1 MTAQPAVLEQP
12 GAGEDLP
19 AERNMRINTLALI
32 VSTASTGVLGL
43 AFWAV
48 VARLFPAPEVG
59 LASALITTAVLLATM
74 STLGLDVL
82 YERFLPVAG
91 ARAATLLNRGFL
103 LVAGMGVLTGAVL
116 VAVMPR
122 APLFESGWSMAGF
135 PLMVLVLAVF
145 ALLDKASAGLGVARW
160 SAVKNLA
167 HAVAKL
173 AAVAALAIWDQ
184 AVTIVLSW
192 TLTAAVAALCT
203 YLVLHR
209 RSRTH
214 LRWRRPP
221 ELPPRRQMW
230 SYFGSSF
237 GIASLWS
244 IGPLVVPLIVVTQV
258 GPAANAYFAV
268 AWAMISALY
277 LMLHLVVSPY
287 VAEVAAHPDQVGA
300 LSWRMVRMLAVV
312 AVLGSAGL
320 LALGPLML
328 GLAGAEYRSE
338 GTELLLL
345 AAAFLPLSGVGA
357 IYEGFARVRR
367 RLSLYLSVQVLVTVV
382 IVVGSWVATRSIG
395 VIGVGWAYLAA
406 EALSATILIGPA
418 VAWLRRVGG
427 KPGRRP
433 RHAAT
438 TEERVSRRAW
448 LRVGA
453 VLLAAALPLALLNA
467 FDRPTAAA
475 ALVMFDDFNGPAG
488 VPPDPARWTHDTG
501 GGGWGN
507 DESQVYTDSPDN
519 AALDGNGNL
528 VITARRDGDRITSAR
543 LTSKGHLSFVHGR
556 AEARLRLP
564 RGAGLHPAFWL
575 LGTDIDTVGWPR
587 SGELDVVE
595 TIGGADF
602 IHTGAIGPGVDG
614 AEYKLAGSLPIDPAF
629 VDDFHT
635 YWVQRDPGV
644 ITMGV
649 DEQTLRVFRA
659 TDLSPE
665 QQWVFEKPFFLV
677 LNVAVGGRWPG
688 PADDSTPFPAAMTV
702 DWVRV
707 TGD

>member
-1 MTAQPAVLEQP
+1 MTTRDTGGGPPQTAA
-12 GAGEDLP
+12 DLP
-19 AERNMRINTLALI
+19 AERNLRVNTIALI

-48 VARLFPAPEVG
+48 VARLFPAHEVG
-59 LASALITTAVLLATM
+59 LASALITSAVLLATM
-74 STLGLDVL
+74 STLGLDVV
-82 YERFLPVAG
+82 YERFLPAAG
-91 ARAATLLNRGFL
+91 LRAPALLNRGFL
-103 LVAGMGVLTGAVL
+103 LVAAMGVLTGTVL
-116 VAVMPR
+116 VAVGPR
-122 APLFESGWSMAGF
+122 DPLFQSGWSMVCF

-203 YLVLHR
+203 YVVLHR
-209 RSRTH
+209 RSRSH
-214 LRWRRPP
+214 PRWQLAP
-221 ELPPRRQMW
+221 ELPPRRQLW

-244 IGPLVVPLIVVTQV
+244 IGPLVAPLIVVTQV
-258 GPAANAYFAV
+258 GAAANAYFAV

-300 LSWRMVRMLAVV
+300 LSRRMVRTLAAV
-312 AVLGSAGL
+312 AVLASLGL
-320 LALGPLML
+320 IALGPLML
-328 GLAGAEYRSE
+328 GFAGPEYRSE
-338 GTELLLL
+338 GTELVWL
-345 AAAFLPLSGVGA
+345 AAVFLPLSGVGA
-357 IYEGFARVRR
+357 VYEGFARVQR
-367 RLSLYLSVQVLVTVV
+367 RLSLYLWVQALVTAV
-382 IVVGSWVATRSIG
+382 IVVGSWFATRALG
-395 VIGVGWAYLAA
+395 VAGVGWAYLVA
-406 EALSATILIGPA
+406 EALAAAILIGPA
-418 VAWLRRVGG
+418 IAWLRRVSG
-427 KPGRRP
+427 RP
-433 RHAAT
+433 RHAAPGSAGGRT
-438 TEERVSRRAW
+438 W
-448 LRVGA
+448 LRIGT
-453 VLLAAALPLALLNA
+453 VLLAAALPMTLLHVV
-467 FDRPTAAA
+467 DRPTAAA
-475 ALVMFDDFNGPAG
+475 ALVLFDDFNGPAG
-488 VPPDPARWTHDTG
+488 APPDPARWTHDLG

-519 AALDGNGNL
+519 AGSDGNGHL
-528 VITARRDGDRITSAR
+528 VITARRDEHGITSAR
-543 LTSKGHLSFVHGR
+543 LTTKGRLSFVHGR

-575 LGTDIDTVGWPR
+575 LGSDIDEVDWPR

-595 TIGGADF
+595 TIGEADF
-602 IHTGAIGPGVDG
+602 LHNGLIGPDVDG
-614 AEYKLAGSLPIDPAF
+614 DEYKLAGTVPIAPPF

-635 YWVQRDPGV
+635 YWVQREPGM
-644 ITMGV
+644 ISMGV
-649 DEQTLRVFRA
+649 DDRTTTVFRA

-665 QQWVFEKPFFLV
+665 QQWVFDKPFFLV